1 MSVRMTGGA
10 GGSGGS
16 DECTATAAQV
26 LSPSSGG
33 GKAIVKGSDDEPI
46 DGTLVLSGNATASY
60 VLKDKTFYSSN
71 DTKLTGTMTISSV
84 V

>member
-10 GGSGGS
+10 GGGGGS

-26 LSPSSGG
+26 LSPNCGG
-33 GKAIVKGSDDEPI
+33 GTAIVKGSDDEPI
-46 DGTLVLSGNATASY
+46 NGALTLTGDAEVDYVLSG
-60 VLKDKTFYSSN
+60 KTFYSKT
-71 DTKLTGTMTISSV
+71 DTILTGTMTITSV